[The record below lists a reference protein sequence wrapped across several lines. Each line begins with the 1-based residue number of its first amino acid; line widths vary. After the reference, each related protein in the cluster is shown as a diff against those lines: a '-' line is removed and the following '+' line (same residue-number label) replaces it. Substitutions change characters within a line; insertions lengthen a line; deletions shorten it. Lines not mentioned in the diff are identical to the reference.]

1 MSWEFKKGIP
11 IYVQIVE
18 RIEMD
23 LLSGKYELGEKLPSV
38 RDLALEANVNPN
50 TMQRD
55 LSEMER
61 SGLIYSER
69 TSGRFVTLDK
79 EKITNLKNELS
90 IKHVEAF
97 FNTLHSL
104 GFSDDEI
111 KNAVIE
117 RCTKGG
123 NEDGNTGN
131 E

>member
-11 IYVQIVE
+11 IYAQI
-18 RIEMD
+18 IEKLELD

-50 TMQRD
+50 TMQRA

-79 EKITNLKNELS
+79 EKITSLKAELS
-90 IKHVEAF
+90 IKHFEAF
-97 FNTLHSL
+97 FDTLHSL
-104 GFSDDEI
+104 GFSDEEI
-111 KNAVIE
+111 KNAVID
-117 RCTKGG
+117 RCNKGG
-123 NEDGNTGN
+123 KENGNTGN